1 MSKTLHAL
9 WLPRALS
16 GEGGVLA
23 LWGESSHP
31 HRRAHSPYDH
41 PLALN
46 TSAIDYALV
55 SLRLYRATHYHYRD
69 KPHTLTLAL
78 PSDSRRPLAS
88 ASLAPQNPQRLK
100 RRNSSV
106 TLRPWRAEACFLPAA
121 QAFAFLM
128 HLPTDHSLLSSLK
141 FGPSLRYWEQVAHLT
156 AAALMRGQF
165 VPSANEAGQ
174 GRWQMALIEAD
185 LQTAAAQLARAMP
198 PSARALAQPMP
209 IPQELVDDFIA
220 TVGSAFV
227 AEAYTPG
234 RSPFYNPY
242 DYRNRPAQ
250 PRPADRWWM
259 GLFPRKSY
267 YFYDSGKT
275 DPDAQAEFGERVRDW
290 ALPVQHYLTSP
301 QRVAFRLE
309 PPATIVETIDPDHAD
324 WHLSLHLQPKDQPE
338 TLWAA
343 NEIWEN
349 PPDPAMP
356 DVLRAGLAQAAG
368 FYPALAGIEDETFP
382 TGLWLNVAEAFEFL
396 ERYSV
401 ELNGRGF
408 GVLVPT
414 WWTLRERS
422 RKLNARL
429 SLQWNEGS
437 GLFGMDALV
446 NFNWELAIGDKA
458 LTPDEFVKLAQSKT
472 ALVQVRG
479 EWMQL
484 NPEEVQAALKLVQ
497 RHQKSKGKLA
507 LREALGLALTGPTEW
522 DGLDIEDVQ
531 VDGWLDEMTR
541 RLKGHH
547 TLEHVPQPASFVGQ
561 LRPYQCNGLSWLNFM
576 RQYGLGAC
584 LADDMGLGKT
594 IQVLA
599 LLQKDLEENRLT
611 KPTLLVCP
619 TTVVNNWV
627 REAARFTP
635 QLRCYAH
642 HGPGRFKGS
651 DFAKAAA
658 EHHLVITSYAL
669 LPRDF
674 EFLNNVE
681 WAGAVL
687 DEAHNI
693 KNPTTKAAQSARQLA
708 AHYRV
713 ALTGT
718 PVENRLQDLWS
729 IMHFLNPG
737 YLGSAESFQQH
748 YAGPIER
755 SQDEQATRR
764 LRSLTGPFILRR
776 LKTDS
781 TIIQDLPLKN
791 EMKEYCGLTKEQAA
805 LYKAVVNE
813 SLRQIAAADGIQRR
827 GIILATLTKLKQA
840 CNHPRHLLGDQSAL
854 KHRSGK
860 LNRLTEMLEQALA
873 EEDRCLIF
881 TQYAEMGQ
889 LLHDY
894 LTEAFGETLYLYGG
908 TPTHKRAEMIDRFQ
922 DNGPRLFV
930 LSLKAGGAGIN
941 LTRANRVFHY
951 DRWWNPAVENQA
963 TDRAFRIGQTQAVQ
977 VHKMICRGTL
987 EERVDE
993 LITRKVALA
1002 DQIVGAGESWLTE
1015 LSTDE
1020 LRDLLWLRKEAV
1032 DE

>member
-9 WLPRALS
+9 WLPGSLS

-23 LWGESSHP
+23 LWGESNRP

-46 TSAIDYALV
+46 ASAIDYAFI
-55 SLRLYRATHYHYRD
+55 SLRFHRSNSYRD
-69 KPHTLTLAL
+69 RPHTLTLAL
-78 PSDSRRPLAS
+78 PSDARRPLPS
-88 ASLAPQNPQRLK
+88 TTSAPQNPLHLK
-100 RRNSSV
+100 RRGPHI

-121 QAFAFLM
+121 QAFSFLM
-128 HLPTDHSLLSSLK
+128 HLPADHATPLVK
-141 FGPSLRYWEQVAHLT
+141 IGPSLRYWEKVAHLT
-156 AAALMRGQF
+156 AAALIRGQF

-174 GRWQMALIEAD
+174 GRWQMAVTEAN
-185 LQTAAAQLARAMP
+185 LQTAAAQLALAMP

-209 IPQELVDDFIA
+209 SPQGLVEDFIA

-242 DYRNRPAQ
+242 DYRHRASQ
-250 PRPADRWWM
+250 LRPADRWWM
-259 GLFPRKSY
+259 GLFPRKNY

-275 DPDAQAEFGERVRDW
+275 DPDAQVEFGERVRDW

-309 PPATIVETIDPDHAD
+309 PPATIGETIDPDRAD
-324 WHLSLHLQPKDQPE
+324 WRLSFHLQPKDQPE

-343 NEIWEN
+343 SEIWEN

-368 FYPALAGIEDETFP
+368 FYPALEGIEDEAFP
-382 TGLWLNVAEAFEFL
+382 NGLWLNVAQAFEFL
-396 ERYSV
+396 ESTSSV
-401 ELNGRGF
+401 LNGRGF

-414 WWTLRERS
+414 WWKERS

-446 NFNWELAIGDKA
+446 NFNWELAIGDKTLA
-458 LTPDEFVKLAQSKT
+458 PEEFLKLAQSKT

-484 NPEEVQAALKLVQ
+484 NPEEVQAALKLLQ

-507 LREALGLALTGPTEW
+507 LREALGLALAGPTEW
-522 DGLDIEDVQ
+522 EGLDIKDVQ
-531 VDGWLDEMTR
+531 VDSWLDDMTR

-547 TLEHVPQPASFVGQ
+547 TLEPVPQPASFVGQ
-561 LRPYQCNGLSWLNFM
+561 LRPYQRNGLSWLNFM
-576 RQYGLGAC
+576 REYGLGAC

-627 REAARFTP
+627 REAAHFTP
-635 QLRCYAH
+635 RLKCYAH
-642 HGPGRFKGS
+642 HGPGRFKNG
-651 DFAKAAA
+651 DFAKTAA

-674 EFLNNVE
+674 DFIKEVE
-681 WAGAVL
+681 WAGVVL

-693 KNPTTKAAQSARQLA
+693 KNPTTKAAQSARQLG

-737 YLGSAESFQQH
+737 YLGSAESFQQR

-755 SQDEQATRR
+755 SQDEGVTQR
-764 LRSLTGPFILRR
+764 LRALTGPFILRR
-776 LKTDS
+776 LKTDR
-781 TIIQDLPLKN
+781 TIIQDLPPKN

-827 GIILATLTKLKQA
+827 GIILATLTKLKQV
-840 CNHPRHLLGDQSAL
+840 CNHPRHLLGDHSAL

-860 LNRLTEMLEQALA
+860 LNRLAEMLEQALA

-894 LTEAFGETLYLYGG
+894 LTEVFGETLYLYGG
-908 TPTHKRAEMIDRFQ
+908 TPARKRAEMIERFQ
-922 DNGPRLFV
+922 DNGPPLFV

-963 TDRAFRIGQTQAVQ
+963 TDRAFRIGQTQRVQ

-1002 DQIVGAGESWLTE
+1002 EQIVGSGESWLTE

-1020 LRDLLWLRKEAV
+1020 LRDLLLLRKEAV

>member
-1 MSKTLHAL
+1 
-9 WLPRALS
+9 
-16 GEGGVLA
+16 
-23 LWGESSHP
+23 
-31 HRRAHSPYDH
+31 
-41 PLALN
+41 
-46 TSAIDYALV
+46 
-55 SLRLYRATHYHYRD
+55 
-69 KPHTLTLAL
+69 
-78 PSDSRRPLAS
+78 
-88 ASLAPQNPQRLK
+88 
-100 RRNSSV
+100 
-106 TLRPWRAEACFLPAA
+106 
-121 QAFAFLM
+121 
-128 HLPTDHSLLSSLK
+128 
-141 FGPSLRYWEQVAHLT
+141 
-156 AAALMRGQF
+156 
-165 VPSANEAGQ
+165 
-174 GRWQMALIEAD
+174 
-185 LQTAAAQLARAMP
+185 
-198 PSARALAQPMP
+198 
-209 IPQELVDDFIA
+209 
-220 TVGSAFV
+220 
-227 AEAYTPG
+227 
-234 RSPFYNPY
+234 
-242 DYRNRPAQ
+242 
-250 PRPADRWWM
+250 
-259 GLFPRKSY
+259 
-267 YFYDSGKT
+267 
-275 DPDAQAEFGERVRDW
+275 
-290 ALPVQHYLTSP
+290 
-301 QRVAFRLE
+301 
-309 PPATIVETIDPDHAD
+309 
-324 WHLSLHLQPKDQPE
+324 
-338 TLWAA
+338 
-343 NEIWEN
+343 
-349 PPDPAMP
+349 
-356 DVLRAGLAQAAG
+356 
-368 FYPALAGIEDETFP
+368 
-382 TGLWLNVAEAFEFL
+382 
-396 ERYSV
+396 
-401 ELNGRGF
+401 
-408 GVLVPT
+408 
-414 WWTLRERS
+414 
-422 RKLNARL
+422 
-429 SLQWNEGS
+429 
-437 GLFGMDALV
+437 V

-458 LTPDEFVKLAQSKT
+458 LTPDEFAKLAQSKT

-522 DGLDIEDVQ
+522 EGLDIEDVQ

-561 LRPYQCNGLSWLNFM
+561 LRPYQRNGLSWLNFM

-627 REAARFTP
+627 REAAHFTP

-642 HGPGRFKGS
+642 YGPGRFKGS

-674 EFLNNVE
+674 EFLNSVE

-693 KNPTTKAAQSARQLA
+693 KNPTTKAAQSARQLV

-755 SQDEQATRR
+755 GQDEQATRR

-781 TIIQDLPLKN
+781 AIIQDLPPKN